1 MMEEQQLRRSWW
13 PRKVSGLPHFWLAGA
28 GAGVVAAGQ
37 GQDWQEQL
45 RELAELAGG
54 GLSHFHTGPPPTML
68 QPSACVGALIG
79 GRWTIYGSDHGRC
92 GPMGMARTA
101 ALASTRA
108 SAEAPRASISHSTC
122 FTVQLPYHY
131 HRSGLESHSSAGL
144 FPESCIVCMTRN
156 D

>member
-1 MMEEQQLRRSWW
+1 MAS
-13 PRKVSGLPHFWLAGA
+13 KSFGA
-28 GAGVVAAGQ
+28 AS
-37 GQDWQEQL
+37 L
-45 RELAELAGG
+45 LAGG
-54 GLSHFHTGPPPTML
+54 CWCRRSSGRPGTGLAGTHRENWQNWQGVVFPTFTLGPPTML

-79 GRWTIYGSDHGRC
+79 GWWTIYGSDHGRC

-131 HRSGLESHSSAGL
+131 YRSGLETVESPSSAGL